1 MTKKRSDKPPA
12 EDERPP
18 RPSPEN
24 GPGDATAQPEPG
36 TGGLSKGEYDEAV
49 EKAAKD
55 VQG

>member
-1 MTKKRSDKPPA
+1 MTEKRSDKPPA